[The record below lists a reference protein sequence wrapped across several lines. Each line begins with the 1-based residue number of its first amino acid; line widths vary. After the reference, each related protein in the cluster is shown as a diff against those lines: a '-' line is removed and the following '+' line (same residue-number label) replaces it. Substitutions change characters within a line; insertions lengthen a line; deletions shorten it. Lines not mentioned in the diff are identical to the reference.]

1 MYYSVNYSIVKKY
14 QEKSIANFTQ
24 TF

>member
-1 MYYSVNYSIVKKY
+1 MYYSFNYSIVKKY